1 MVTKKQEKE
10 VKISLEKIMERIHLI
25 SYDDWVKN
33 FALNLTNIW
42 NESSAAELTPTN
54 SKTKLKSAIVIGRG
68 PSVKKRVT

>member
-1 MVTKKQEKE
+1 MA
-10 VKISLEKIMERIHLI
+10 ISLETIMEKIQCA

-33 FALNLTNIW
+33 FALNLSNIW

-54 SKTKLKSAIVIGRG
+54 NKPKLKSAIVIGRG

>member
-1 MVTKKQEKE
+1 MA
-10 VKISLEKIMERIHLI
+10 ISLETIMEKIQCA

-68 PSVKKRVT
+68 PSVKKKGHLEMLA